1 MYDMKNRGYLLM
13 LTAGLF
19 CFYSINALAQCEELI
34 WQENFDGT
42 SVDLTKWNIEVS
54 NSGGG
59 NGELQ
64 YYTDRPENIS
74 VADGLLTI
82 TALKENYLGSAY
94 TSARIN
100 SKYKGDWKYGRFEA
114 RMKLPT
120 GQGIWPAFWMLS
132 TEGKYGDW
140 PASGEID
147 IMEMVGNKPNDIYG
161 TIHYGPVW
169 KYLNGDTTITNSNDF
184 HIYSI
189 EWGPSQIEWFVD
201 GISFSVIKSTDVI
214 DEGGVSRWYEFQE
227 KFYLIL
233 NLAVGGNWPGAPDN
247 TTVFPQKLVVDYV
260 KVYGIVAD
268 QEILA
273 LQPAYPNAK
282 NVQYSISVIPNATY
296 NWSVPAGATITTGQ
310 GTNIISVD
318 WTCVSGNVSVEIGS
332 ICGTSTIT
340 KPIAFGTISIT
351 SDALVYEDQKN
362 VVFSVPNL
370 NSTTYTWTPPAG
382 VTIVTGQGESSI
394 TADWGCDIGTISVE
408 INNTCNTVSSNK
420 EIALLS
426 PTIKGPSKVSEN
438 SKGVKYSIDSIA
450 DYVYSWS
457 VPVGATIISGQATSK
472 ISVDFGTLPGDVTA
486 TLTNTCGSI
495 NYPISV
501 AVTDTILLCDH
512 ESTKL
517 DFKGWSGSTFEVMAN
532 HKTNANNASPF
543 IGKGY
548 KTDSPWSGIYAQ
560 LDHELDITTHK
571 AFSVK
576 ILGPKSGNILLKL
589 EKNINNS
596 TVKSEEIAIPY
607 TATNEWQELK
617 FDFSAK
623 IFAGVNRITLF
634 YDFNVAT
641 SNYFYFDDLK
651 FLPLKTTSLSSNPFV
666 FSEIEIYPIPARE
679 KLHIKSTNP
688 TANIESVRLITIAGN
703 VVLTKKT
710 NDTNSVIDVSD
721 IAAGFYIIEVVTNK
735 MIITRKI
742 LVE

>member
-1 MYDMKNRGYLLM
+1 MKNRGYLLM
-13 LTAGLF
+13 LTVGLF

-94 TSARIN
+94 TSARLN
-100 SKYKGDWKYGRFEA
+100 SKNKGDWKYGRFET

-147 IMEMVGNKPNDIYG
+147 IMEMVGNKPNDIFG
-161 TIHYGPVW
+161 TLHYGPVW
-169 KYLNGDTTITNSNDF
+169 KYLNGDTTIANSNDF
-184 HIYSI
+184 HKYSM

-201 GISFSVIKSTDVI
+201 DISFSVIKSTDVI

-247 TTVFPQKLVVDYV
+247 TTVFPQTLTVDYV
-260 KVYGIVAD
+260 KVYGIVAN

-282 NVQYSISVIPNATY
+282 NVQYSISEIPNATY
-296 NWSVPAGATITTGQ
+296 DWSVPAGATITTGQ
-310 GTNIISVD
+310 GSNIISVD
-318 WTCVSGNVSVEIGS
+318 WACVSGNVSVEIGS

-340 KPIAFGTISIT
+340 KPIAFDNISIT

-370 NSTTYTWTPPAG
+370 NNTIYTWTPPAG
-382 VTIVTGQGESSI
+382 ATIVTGQGESSI
-394 TADWGCDIGTISVE
+394 TANWGCDLGIISVE
-408 INNTCNTVSSNK
+408 INNICNTVSCNK
-420 EIALLS
+420 EITLLS
-426 PTIKGPSKVSEN
+426 PIIKGPSKVSEN

-495 NYPISV
+495 EYPISV

-517 DFKGWSGSTFEVMAN
+517 DFQGWSGSTFEVIAN
-532 HKTNANNASPF
+532 HKTDANNPSLF

-548 KTDSPWSGIYAQ
+548 KTSSPWSGIYAH
-560 LDHELDITTHK
+560 LDYELDITTHK

-576 ILGPKSGNILLKL
+576 ILGPKSGNILMKL

-596 TVKSEEIAIPY
+596 AVKSEEISKPY
-607 TATNEWQELK
+607 TTTNEWQELK

-623 IFAGVNRITLF
+623 IFDGINRITLF

-641 SNYFYFDDLK
+641 ENYFYFDDLK
-651 FLPLKTTSLSSNPFV
+651 FLPSITTSLFSNPINFA
-666 FSEIEIYPIPARE
+666 EIEIYPNPARE
-679 KLHIKSTNP
+679 NLYIKSTNP
-688 TANIESVRLITIAGN
+688 TANIKSVRLITTTGN
-703 VVLTKKT
+703 VVLTNKT
-710 NDTNSVIDVSD
+710 NDTNAVIDLSN
-721 IAAGFYIIEVVTNK
+721 IAAGFYTIEIVTNK
-735 MIITRKI
+735 MVITRKI